1 MCLKISVF
9 FVSVKPLSD
18 KIPCIE
24 DDDVRTGN
32 YAVEMMYSLIP
43 LKKLPVTD

>member
-18 KIPCIE
+18 KIPCSE
-24 DDDVRTGN
+24 DDDVRAGN
-32 YAVEMMYSLIP
+32 YAVEMYSLIP
-43 LKKLPVTD
+43 PEETARY